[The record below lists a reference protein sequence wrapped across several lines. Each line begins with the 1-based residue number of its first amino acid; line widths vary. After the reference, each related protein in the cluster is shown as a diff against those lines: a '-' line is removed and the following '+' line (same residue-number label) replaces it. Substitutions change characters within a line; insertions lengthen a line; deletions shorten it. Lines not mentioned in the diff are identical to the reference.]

1 MASNDHSLRDVLQE
15 ILKKYRLEDHLNE
28 TKLIENWEK
37 VTGTMIS
44 SHTTNLWVSNK
55 VLHVTVDT
63 GALRQELLYRKEKL
77 IELLNQSAGR
87 EVIRD
92 IVFR

>member
-1 MASNDHSLRDVLQE
+1 MASNERPLRDVLQE
-15 ILKKYRLEDHLNE
+15 ILKKYRLEDHLDE
-28 TKLIENWEK
+28 TKLIENWDK

-55 VLHVTVDT
+55 VLYVTVDS

-77 IELLNQSAGR
+77 LELLNKSAGK
-87 EVIRD
+87 EVLKD